1 MNPLNET
8 CIIFNETFKAL
19 IREIRDLNPS
29 GCVDGIGSSSVRSCN
44 VDTILE
50 SQQIIRDWFASRI
63 NVRKGCKS
71 QLDYYAI
78 LNAVICDIERC
89 SGWDDVFKQVEASH
103 RTNISFVT
111 TEDDEYEYEDE
122 SILPR
127 CICGHFCKRK
137 SLAIVTNPYTNL
149 NCITACDCIVKIG
162 IISKHC
168 FLKGA
173 RLSCIAKAEKQ
184 SRAFTKFA
192 NIVFKYEAV
201 RRLFRKCCDCLCY
214 VVLQTD
220 PKWKCR
226 CLPCWKQINLVEK
239 SK

>member
-8 CIIFNETFKAL
+8 CIIFNETFKGL
-19 IREIRDLNPS
+19 VRRIRDLNPG
-29 GCVDGIGSSSVRSCN
+29 GCMDGIGSSSVRDYN
-44 VDTILE
+44 VDSILT
-50 SQQIIRDWFASRI
+50 SQQVIRDWFKNRVNI
-63 NVRKGCKS
+63 RPGVRG
-71 QLDYYAI
+71 QPDYYAI

-89 SGWDDVFKQVEASH
+89 TSWNDVFKQVEESH
-103 RTNISFVT
+103 KTNISFVT
-111 TEDDEYEYEDE
+111 TEDDEYEYENED
-122 SILPR
+122 ILPR

-162 IISKHC
+162 IITKYA
-168 FLKGA
+168 FK
-173 RLSCIAKAEKQ
+173 KASELCVE
-184 SRAFTKFA
+184 RRRHLFTKFA

-201 RRLFRKCCDCLCY
+201 RRLFRRCCDCLCY